1 LRFQASGSPNLRDF
15 VLTEYRDGLAA
26 TLLVSIAVGALCGA
40 IGGTLS
46 IARRSQRS
54 RARA

>member
-1 LRFQASGSPNLRDF
+1 